1 MPPPSVQP
9 PPVREALSQYRRL
22 LVLLRPYWG
31 SLFRSVLLG
40 LVVGLVGMGAPY
52 LSKLLIDEVYPSRDG
67 TLMQVL
73 VVSLLVLAVTVAAM
87 DGIRGYFQTHVSA
100 RLTNAAS
107 LLFFN
112 HVQHLRPRFFEQRQ
126 VGEMMSRFGDVR
138 MAISSASRGMGTVF
152 VQGAYLLL
160 VPPFLFLL
168 EWRLALVVMAFA
180 PLTIGVTLLSG
191 RMIRTYYR
199 RMAEAYA
206 DLRGYQVEVM
216 SQMRALKVLSIEHL
230 IFDRASRESDA
241 ALEHELHAGVVAEGF
256 SFLTAMVAALGTAAL
271 TWYGWTLILRQ
282 EMTLGSYIAFM
293 AYVGF
298 FSQPLMRISKM
309 FAMMQQSGVSLA
321 RMFEYLDEPAEQDP
335 VSAYEEPAPVRHRL
349 SGRVELRDVVFG
361 YTADEP
367 VLRDINLV
375 LEPGELTAVVGK
387 SGTGKSSL
395 LRLICR
401 FEEPVEGNILYD
413 GISGG
418 EISLKDVR
426 RQIAVVW
433 QDASLF
439 RGTIWENLTLG
450 ASNPGRKTVDDI
462 VGLCRLDELLAKLP
476 KGYDTPV
483 SEWGASLS
491 GGQRQRVAVARALI
505 RDTPI
510 LLMDEATSN
519 IDQQTEGAI
528 LKDLFAR
535 RANRTTVFVT
545 HRVVT
550 VSAADKICVMREG
563 RVVGVG
569 SHESLLESC
578 GTYIDMVNAGAGDP
592 GRLQLL
598 AGRP

>member
-1 MPPPSVQP
+1 MLRPHRDV

-31 SLFRSVLLG
+31 SLFRSALLG
-40 LVVGLVGMGAPY
+40 LVIGLVAMAPPY

-67 TLMQVL
+67 MLMEVL
-73 VVSLLVLAVTVAAM
+73 VVSLLVLGVTVAAM

-100 RLTNAAS
+100 RLTNASS

-138 MAISSASRGMGTVF
+138 MALSTVSRGLGTVF
-152 VQGAYLLL
+152 VQSAYLLL

-180 PLTIGVTLLSG
+180 PLTIGVTFLSG
-191 RMIRTYYR
+191 RMMRTYYK

-216 SQMRALKVLSIEHL
+216 SQMRALKVLSVEHL
-230 IFDRASRESDA
+230 IFDRARRESDA

-256 SFLTAMVAALGTAAL
+256 NFLTVMVAAVGTAAL

-282 EMTLGSYIAFM
+282 ELTLGSYIAFL

-335 VSAYEEPAPVRHRL
+335 LSAYEEPAPVRHRL
-349 SGRVELRDVVFG
+349 GGRIELRDVVFG
-361 YTADEP
+361 YTAEEP
-367 VLRDINLV
+367 VLRDVNLV
-375 LEPGELTAVVGK
+375 IEPGELTAVVGK

-401 FEEPVEGNILYD
+401 FEEPLEGNILYD
-413 GISGG
+413 GTSGG
-418 EISLKDVR
+418 EIALKDVR

-439 RGTIWENLTLG
+439 KGTIWENLTLG
-450 ASNPGRKTVDDI
+450 VPHPDRRTVDDV

-476 KGYDTPV
+476 RGYDTPV
-483 SEWGASLS
+483 AEWGASLS

-545 HRVVT
+545 HRVGT

-563 RVVGVG
+563 RIVGLG
-569 SHESLLESC
+569 AHESLLESC

-598 AGRP
+598 ASRP